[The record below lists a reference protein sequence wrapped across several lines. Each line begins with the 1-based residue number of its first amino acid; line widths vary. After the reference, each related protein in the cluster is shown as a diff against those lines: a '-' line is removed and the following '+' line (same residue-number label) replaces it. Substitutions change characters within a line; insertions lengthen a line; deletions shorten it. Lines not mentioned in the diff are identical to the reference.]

1 MRKISLLPVLT
12 EGFQICLKNF
22 LPIFLAYI
30 LWIVTIW
37 IPYLNVGTTI
47 AILSLPVELSKGNSM
62 VSPLF
67 IFDGKYRRYMGEFFA
82 LVGLMSISLIPAFF
96 FGIIPGI
103 IISIS
108 WTLAIYILIDKGV
121 APGEALV
128 KSNNA
133 TYGYKWTL
141 FGLLLVVGVINII
154 VALIAGA
161 IFGGLGLFGALLIW
175 IFMAVV
181 MVFSTSCNAVVYRDL
196 TKEE

>member
-82 LVGLMSISLIPAFF
+82 LVGLMSISLIPAFL

-108 WTLAIYILIDKGV
+108 WTLAIYILIDKGI

-141 FGLLLVVGVINII
+141 FGLTLVVGVINII
-154 VALIAGA
+154 VAFIAGA

-175 IFMAVV
+175 IVMAVV
-181 MVFSTSCNAVVYRDL
+181 MVFSTACNAVVYRDL